1 MSTSLSDRAK
11 YLRKRLFIHKS
22 ERSGIPAN
30 IKRFR
35 KLKNL
40 SQKQVALA
48 IDVAQAQYSII
59 ESGKTVPTI
68 PTIEKIARVLKIEII
83 DLIKNPSD
91 DMNVNISILKKI
103 KLIDTLDI
111 EEKEALF
118 KIIDL
123 AIPKKRMKDNLTNL
137 MKE

>member
-1 MSTSLSDRAK
+1 MSSNVDIS
-11 YLRKRLFIHKS
+11 
-22 ERSGIPAN
+22 AN

-59 ESGKTVPTI
+59 ESGKTIPTVPTL
-68 PTIEKIARVLKIEII
+68 EKIARVLEIEII

-91 DMNVNISILKKI
+91 EENINISILEKI
-103 KLIDTLDI
+103 KLIDSLD
-111 EEKEALF
+111 EVEKEALF
-118 KIIDL
+118 KIIDM
-123 AIPKKRMKDNLTNL
+123 AIAKKKLKDNLTNL
-137 MKE
+137 MKD

>member
-1 MSTSLSDRAK
+1 MSSNVDIS
-11 YLRKRLFIHKS
+11 
-22 ERSGIPAN
+22 AN

-59 ESGKTVPTI
+59 ESGKTIPTI
-68 PTIEKIARVLKIEII
+68 PTLEKIARVLEIEII

-91 DMNVNISILKKI
+91 EENINISILEKI
-103 KLIDTLDI
+103 KLIDSLDE

-118 KIIDL
+118 KIIDM
-123 AIPKKRMKDNLTNL
+123 AIAKKKLKDNLTNL
-137 MKE
+137 MKD